1 MFKGLQFSVQNTLLN
16 WQKMY
21 NSNKINQ
28 GLNMYTEIPK
38 LKTKDLLLLIY
49 NCILL
54 LKKSGGDNEQWSNL
68 NVNYLI

>member
-38 LKTKDLLLLIY
+38 LKTKDLLLIY